1 MASDDDA
8 ANQPLVAQNEHQNES
23 QESTNTGNST
33 DGALNASNNEKHIL
47 ENASSGGDEKN
58 YNGSGTETNE
68 EEDDIDS
75 ALARMM
81 AIQEEEQQQ
90 EEEDVAEGH
99 NEHDIDFDPN
109 IAYLGD
115 NNDDFQD
122 DDILAAAAAA
132 ANNDEAAAAAAANNP
147 AAIALRQRQALQNQR
162 RQDQL
167 NALNNQPFLTRQLL
181 KFLRPLCRYTP
192 LSIIC
197 ALILLHHT
205 LRTRQQFYLAVVYVQ
220 SSKLSYIIFG
230 NAIIALAVST
240 FSLLTKLFLDGGLRP
255 NERDAIG
262 ENIRWDVTETCLA
275 LTIFR
280 SELDV
285 VTAVMFLG
293 LVVVKC
299 LHWSAELRGSHLRMT
314 EEVFVYPDDEDLG
327 GNNNDA
333 NNAQTRAKSWY
344 QRIPRLRMTH
354 IRYYLFL
361 CTLLIV
367 DLLAVAHCALSVAT
381 DGPSVQILFGFE
393 FAIML
398 ISAASSLMSYNLH
411 VIDGLMGFLHHWAEG
426 EHHHNP
432 VGGMAEPTANE
443 GDANTNNG
451 PEQEADA
458 AQAQQPQQQQ
468 QQRPK
473 SIAGILLKHFANP
486 WRDQRATFSFV
497 IELQAQAA
505 KFLFYVVFFAI
516 VFTYYGMPINIFRE
530 VYVSFQQLRRRLIA
544 FNNYRRLTTNMEK
557 RFESVTDEEEL
568 DRLGHTCII
577 CRDQMDLL
585 GGCKKLPGCGHAFHT
600 HCLREWLV
608 QQQTCPTCRADI
620 AANEARMKKEKE
632 KEEAAA
638 AAATTA
644 TEATPST
651 TAAEGEGGEASVNN
665 GTAPDQGQSDEQST
679 SSQSEPSQL
688 PASDELPVGWTEH
701 VDRISGKKYYYNR
714 DLNKSTWE
722 RPKKKLSFPCL
733 YRVTSTAGV
742 LPAETFENVEGTIV
756 PKDAKNVLRS
766 IPVGKIIVCTSEIY
780 EEPKEKIARSLLR
793 IPDGYVMGCDVERL
807 FELTTSSI

>member
-1 MASDDDA
+1 MASDDD
-8 ANQPLVAQNEHQNES
+8 NTPDQPLVVPDEHQNES
-23 QESTNTGNST
+23 QVTSNMSNPIS
-33 DGALNASNNEKHIL
+33 GAL
-47 ENASSGGDEKN
+47 ENASLDRDEKKN
-58 YNGSGTETNE
+58 NEKE
-68 EEDDIDS
+68 EEDIDIDS
-75 ALARMM
+75 ELARMM

-90 EEEDVAEGH
+90 QQEEQNVSEVGQD
-99 NEHDIDFDPN
+99 EHDIEFDPN
-109 IAYLGD
+109 IAIIGNIDDDFQYDNDLIAVADD
-115 NNDDFQD
+115 NND
-122 DDILAAAAAA
+122 
-132 ANNDEAAAAAAANNP
+132 NAAAAANNP

-167 NALNNQPFLTRQLL
+167 NALANQPFLTRQLL
-181 KFLRPLCRYTP
+181 KILRPLCRYTP
-192 LSIIC
+192 LSILA
-197 ALILLHHT
+197 ALLLLHHT
-205 LRTRQQFYLAVVYVQ
+205 LRTRQQFYLAVVYIQ

-230 NAIIALAVST
+230 NAIIAMAVST
-240 FSLLTKLFLDGGLRP
+240 FSLVTKLFLDGGLRP

-285 VTAVMFLG
+285 VTAVLFLG

-314 EEVFVYPDDEDLG
+314 EEVFIYPDDEEENLG
-327 GNNNDA
+327 GNTDEA
-333 NNAQTRAKSWY
+333 SNAQARMNKKSWY
-344 QRIPRLRMTH
+344 QRLPRVRMTH
-354 IRYYLFL
+354 VRYLMFL
-361 CTLLIV
+361 WTLLTI

-398 ISAASSLMSYNLH
+398 ISASSAIMSYILH
-411 VIDGLMGFLHHWAEG
+411 VIDGFIGFLHHWVEG
-426 EHHHNP
+426 EHHHCP
-432 VGGMAEPTANE
+432 VGGMAEPNANE
-443 GDANTNNG
+443 GGANMNAV
-451 PEQEADA
+451 EEEANA
-458 AQAQQPQQQQ
+458 AQTQRQQQEQQQP
-468 QQRPK
+468 K
-473 SIAGILLKHFANP
+473 SFAGVLLKHLANP

-497 IELQAQAA
+497 IELVAQAA

-544 FNNYRRLTTNMEK
+544 FNNYRRLTNNMEK
-557 RFESVTDEEEL
+557 RFESVTDQEEL

-638 AAATTA
+638 AAAATTA
-644 TEATPST
+644 TEETPPTT
-651 TAAEGEGGEASVNN
+651 TAGQGEGGETVANN
-665 GTAPDQGQSDEQST
+665 MAPDQTQGQGLLT
-679 SSQSEPSQL
+679 SSSSETVER
-688 PASDELPVGWTEH
+688 PASSDELPSGWTEH
-701 VDRISGKKYYYNR
+701 VDGISGRKYYFNS

-722 RPKKKLSFPCL
+722 KPKKKLSFPCL
-733 YRVTSTAGV
+733 YRVTSPAGV
-742 LPAETFENVEGTIV
+742 LPAETFENVDGTAVV
-756 PKDAKNVLRS
+756 PNETRNAIRS
-766 IPVGKIIVCTSEIY
+766 IPVGKIIVCTSEVY
-780 EEPKEKIARSLLR
+780 EELLR

-807 FELTTSSI
+807 FELTTSI

>member
-1 MASDDDA
+1 
-8 ANQPLVAQNEHQNES
+8 
-23 QESTNTGNST
+23 
-33 DGALNASNNEKHIL
+33 
-47 ENASSGGDEKN
+47 
-58 YNGSGTETNE
+58 
-68 EEDDIDS
+68 
-75 ALARMM
+75 
-81 AIQEEEQQQ
+81 
-90 EEEDVAEGH
+90 
-99 NEHDIDFDPN
+99 
-109 IAYLGD
+109 
-115 NNDDFQD
+115 
-122 DDILAAAAAA
+122 
-132 ANNDEAAAAAAANNP
+132 
-147 AAIALRQRQALQNQR
+147 
-162 RQDQL
+162 
-167 NALNNQPFLTRQLL
+167 
-181 KFLRPLCRYTP
+181 
-192 LSIIC
+192 
-197 ALILLHHT
+197 
-205 LRTRQQFYLAVVYVQ
+205 
-220 SSKLSYIIFG
+220 
-230 NAIIALAVST
+230 
-240 FSLLTKLFLDGGLRP
+240 
-255 NERDAIG
+255 
-262 ENIRWDVTETCLA
+262 
-275 LTIFR
+275 
-280 SELDV
+280 
-285 VTAVMFLG
+285 
-293 LVVVKC
+293 
-299 LHWSAELRGSHLRMT
+299 MT

-327 GNNNDA
+327 GNTNDA
-333 NNAQTRAKSWY
+333 NNAAQTRAKSWY

-443 GDANTNNG
+443 GDANTNNYG

-458 AQAQQPQQQQ
+458 AQPQQP

-473 SIAGILLKHFANP
+473 SVAGILLKHFANP

-544 FNNYRRLTTNMEK
+544 FNNYRRLTNNMEK

-638 AAATTA
+638 AAATAA

-665 GTAPDQGQSDEQST
+665 GTAPDQGQGNEQST
-679 SSQSEPSQL
+679 SQSQSETVQQ

-701 VDRISGKKYYYNR
+701 VDHISGKKYYYNR

-722 RPKKKLSFPCL
+722 RPKKKLAFPCL
-733 YRVTSTAGV
+733 YRVTSPAWV
-742 LPAETFENVEGTIV
+742 LPAETLKNGEGTII
-756 PKDAKNVLRS
+756 PKDAKNVIRS

-780 EEPKEKIARSLLR
+780 EESKEKIARSLLR
-793 IPDGYVMGCDVERL
+793 IPDGYVKGCDVERL
-807 FELTTSSI
+807 FELATSSIETTV

>member
-1 MASDDDA
+1 
-8 ANQPLVAQNEHQNES
+8 
-23 QESTNTGNST
+23 
-33 DGALNASNNEKHIL
+33 
-47 ENASSGGDEKN
+47 
-58 YNGSGTETNE
+58 
-68 EEDDIDS
+68 
-75 ALARMM
+75 
-81 AIQEEEQQQ
+81 
-90 EEEDVAEGH
+90 
-99 NEHDIDFDPN
+99 
-109 IAYLGD
+109 
-115 NNDDFQD
+115 
-122 DDILAAAAAA
+122 
-132 ANNDEAAAAAAANNP
+132 
-147 AAIALRQRQALQNQR
+147 
-162 RQDQL
+162 
-167 NALNNQPFLTRQLL
+167 
-181 KFLRPLCRYTP
+181 
-192 LSIIC
+192 
-197 ALILLHHT
+197 
-205 LRTRQQFYLAVVYVQ
+205 
-220 SSKLSYIIFG
+220 
-230 NAIIALAVST
+230 
-240 FSLLTKLFLDGGLRP
+240 
-255 NERDAIG
+255 
-262 ENIRWDVTETCLA
+262 
-275 LTIFR
+275 
-280 SELDV
+280 
-285 VTAVMFLG
+285 
-293 LVVVKC
+293 
-299 LHWSAELRGSHLRMT
+299 MT
-314 EEVFVYPDDEDLG
+314 EEVFVYPEDEDLG
-327 GNNNDA
+327 GNINDA
-333 NNAQTRAKSWY
+333 NNAAQTRAKSWY

-644 TEATPST
+644 TEATPSSI
-651 TAAEGEGGEASVNN
+651 ASEGEGGEASVNN
-665 GTAPDQGQSDEQST
+665 GTAPDQGQGNEQST
-679 SSQSEPSQL
+679 SSQSEPLQQ
-688 PASDELPVGWTEH
+688 PASVELPVGWTEH
-701 VDRISGKKYYYNR
+701 VDRISGKKYYYNK

-733 YRVTSTAGV
+733 YRVTSPAGV
-742 LPAETFENVEGTIV
+742 LPAETFENAEGIV
-756 PKDAKNVLRS
+756 VRKDAKNVIRS
-766 IPVGKIIVCTSEIY
+766 IPVGKIIVCTSEIN
-780 EEPKEKIARSLLR
+780 EESKEKNARSLLR

>member
-1 MASDDDA
+1 MASDDD
-8 ANQPLVAQNEHQNES
+8 NTPDQPLVVPDEHQNES
-23 QESTNTGNST
+23 QVTSNMSKPIS
-33 DGALNASNNEKHIL
+33 GAL
-47 ENASSGGDEKN
+47 ENASLDRDEKKN
-58 YNGSGTETNE
+58 NEKE
-68 EEDDIDS
+68 EEDIDIDS
-75 ALARMM
+75 ELARMM

-90 EEEDVAEGH
+90 QQEEQNVSEVGQD
-99 NEHDIDFDPN
+99 EHDIEFDPN
-109 IAYLGD
+109 IAIIGNIDDDFQYDNDLIAVADD
-115 NNDDFQD
+115 NND
-122 DDILAAAAAA
+122 
-132 ANNDEAAAAAAANNP
+132 NAAAAANNP

-167 NALNNQPFLTRQLL
+167 NALANQPFLTRQLL
-181 KFLRPLCRYTP
+181 KILRPLCRYTP
-192 LSIIC
+192 LSILA
-197 ALILLHHT
+197 ALLLLHHT
-205 LRTRQQFYLAVVYVQ
+205 LRTRQQFYLAVVYIQ

-230 NAIIALAVST
+230 NAIIAMAVST
-240 FSLLTKLFLDGGLRP
+240 FSLVTKLFLDGGLRP

-285 VTAVMFLG
+285 VTAVLFLG

-314 EEVFVYPDDEDLG
+314 EEVFIYPDDEEENLG
-327 GNNNDA
+327 GNTDEA
-333 NNAQTRAKSWY
+333 SNAQARMNKKSWY
-344 QRIPRLRMTH
+344 QRLPRVRMTH
-354 IRYYLFL
+354 VRYLMFL
-361 CTLLIV
+361 WTLLTV

-398 ISAASSLMSYNLH
+398 ISASSAIMSYILH
-411 VIDGLMGFLHHWAEG
+411 VIDGFIGFLHHWVEG
-426 EHHHNP
+426 EHHHCP
-432 VGGMAEPTANE
+432 VGGMAEPNANE
-443 GDANTNNG
+443 GGANMNAV
-451 PEQEADA
+451 EEEANA
-458 AQAQQPQQQQ
+458 AQTRQQQQ
-468 QQRPK
+468 EQQQPK
-473 SIAGILLKHFANP
+473 SFAGVLLKHLANP

-497 IELQAQAA
+497 IELVAQAA

-544 FNNYRRLTTNMEK
+544 FNNYRRLTNNMEK
-557 RFESVTDEEEL
+557 RFESVTDQEEL

-638 AAATTA
+638 AAAATTA
-644 TEATPST
+644 TEETPPTT
-651 TAAEGEGGEASVNN
+651 TAGQGEGGETVANN
-665 GTAPDQGQSDEQST
+665 MAPDQTQGQGLLT
-679 SSQSEPSQL
+679 SSSSETVER
-688 PASDELPVGWTEH
+688 PASSDELPSGWTEH
-701 VDRISGKKYYYNR
+701 VDGISGRKYYFNS

-722 RPKKKLSFPCL
+722 KPKKKLSFPCL
-733 YRVTSTAGV
+733 YRVTSPAGV
-742 LPAETFENVEGTIV
+742 LPAETFENVDGTAVV
-756 PKDAKNVLRS
+756 PNETRNAIRS
-766 IPVGKIIVCTSEIY
+766 IPVGKIIVCTCEVY
-780 EEPKEKIARSLLR
+780 EESKEKIVRSLLR

-807 FELTTSSI
+807 FELTTSI